1 MYVCTVGKL
10 SLSGDQVGL
19 DAIVAAGLSSGQR
32 LSNIQGSCLKDTSV
46 VLLGMGGG
54 GLLQIVAGKNV
65 LEGLI
70 NFAAMFLF
78 RCLVETV
85 W

>member
-1 MYVCTVGKL
+1 MYVCTVRKL

-54 GLLQIVAGKNV
+54 LLQIVAGKNV

-85 W
+85 

>member
-1 MYVCTVGKL
+1 MYVCTVRKL

-54 GLLQIVAGKNV
+54 GCVLQIVAGKNV

-85 W
+85 

>member
-1 MYVCTVGKL
+1 MYVCTVRKL

-46 VLLGMGGG
+46 VLLGMGGV
-54 GLLQIVAGKNV
+54 LQIVAGKNV

-85 W
+85 